1 VLVCRQAGSLAELPP
16 GAAVGSGS
24 LRRRAQL
31 LHVRGDLQMKD
42 MRGNVDTRLRK
53 LDQGDYDAL
62 VLAEAGLRRLNL
74 AARITQ
80 MLPMSIM
87 LPAVGQGALALETRC
102 DDQAAR
108 EAVARLDDPATHRA
122 VLAERSMLAALQGG
136 CLAPIAAWGRVEGD
150 QLTLT
155 GRVLSPDGAEKLE
168 ATHSA
173 AADEAIP
180 LGRRVAG
187 DLLSQG
193 AADLIRASRGQMGSH
208 HENAKTRNVETAADK
223 RRSKGDR
230 RIY

>member
-1 VLVCRQAGSLAELPP
+1 
-16 GAAVGSGS
+16 
-24 LRRRAQL
+24 
-31 LHVRGDLQMKD
+31 
-42 MRGNVDTRLRK
+42 
-53 LDQGDYDAL
+53 
-62 VLAEAGLRRLNL
+62 
-74 AARITQ
+74 
-80 MLPMSIM
+80 
-87 LPAVGQGALALETRC
+87 
-102 DDQAAR
+102 
-108 EAVARLDDPATHRA
+108 
-122 VLAERSMLAALQGG
+122 
-136 CLAPIAAWGRVEGD
+136 VEGD